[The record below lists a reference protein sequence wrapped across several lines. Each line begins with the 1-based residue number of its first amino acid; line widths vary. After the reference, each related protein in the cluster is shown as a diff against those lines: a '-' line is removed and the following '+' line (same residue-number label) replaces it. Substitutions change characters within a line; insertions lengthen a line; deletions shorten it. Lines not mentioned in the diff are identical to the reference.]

1 MNYIEL
7 LSKTKAA
14 FVQHRSGGRR
24 HYTSEQ
30 KSDALLLLNHYSVG
44 ELSRALGVSIKCLI
58 NWKEAASI
66 FAAKPPQFLPVML
79 SASGTRTDVLQ
90 AESLILKL
98 PHQIELVL
106 PATSSKERV
115 QFIASL
121 IKELS
126 ACSI

>member
-66 FAAKPPQFLPVML
+66 FAAKSPQFLPVML
-79 SASGTRTDVLQ
+79 SASERTDVLQ